1 MKKLTKFVLFLML
14 TLALVSCSRKNTNSD
29 NFVDTSLTKVKEK
42 GVFVLGLDD
51 SFPPMGFRD
60 ENGEI
65 VGFDIDIAKEA
76 CSRLGIRF
84 EAYPINWD
92 IKELEL
98 IGGNIDCIWN
108 GFTVTPER
116 EEKILFSKPYL
127 KNRQVFIVRKN
138 SNIATLDDLKGKKIG
153 VQSGSSGES
162 AFENSSIYNAN
173 NVVGYPNFLMA
184 ILDLSVGGVDAVVID
199 EIVAD
204 SQLEKASVASNMT
217 ILRDI
222 PLASEDYAI
231 GFRKND
237 IALRDAIWSALEEMK
252 TDGTLSRISTEWF
265 GSDLTEV

>member
-1 MKKLTKFVLFLML
+1 MKKITKFVAFLAL
-14 TLALVSCSRKNTNSD
+14 VLVLVSCSKKNGNGDS
-29 NFVDTSLTKVKEK
+29 SLDLSLAKVKDK

-60 ENGEI
+60 EDGEI
-65 VGFDIDIAKEA
+65 VGFDIDVAKEA
-76 CSRLGIRF
+76 SRRLGVRF

-98 IGGNIDCIWN
+98 IGGNVDCIWN

-127 KNRQVFIVRKN
+127 KNRQVFIVRKD
-138 SNIATLDDLKGKKIG
+138 SNIATLNDLRGKKIG
-153 VQSGSSGES
+153 VQSGSSGET
-162 AFENSSIYNAN
+162 AFENSSIYQSS
-173 NVVGYPNFLMA
+173 NVIGYPNFLMA

-222 PLASEDYAI
+222 PLSSEDYAI

-237 IALRDAIWSALEEMK
+237 VALCDAIWSTLEEMK
-252 TDGTLSRISTEWF
+252 KDGTLSRISIEWF